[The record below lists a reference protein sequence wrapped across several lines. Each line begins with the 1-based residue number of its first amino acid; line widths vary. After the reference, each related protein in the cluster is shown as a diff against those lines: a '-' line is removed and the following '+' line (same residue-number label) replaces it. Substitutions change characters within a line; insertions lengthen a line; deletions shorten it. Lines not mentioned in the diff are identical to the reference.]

1 MFGLTHPRAA
11 RPLLFATASF
21 LLMTQALAATKPAT
35 RNRAEIDAAY
45 KWDFSPIYADW
56 TAWET
61 GMKTMEVKMDEFA
74 ALKGTLKDGPA
85 AVLKAYRLYDEIGI
99 IQYRVYRYPSLQ
111 RDTDTRNQDIA
122 GRLQRV
128 QALFAKFG
136 TATAWFNPEL
146 LAVPE
151 ATMRGW
157 LDATPDLS
165 SYRFTILD
173 AYRQQQHVLDE
184 KGEKL
189 LSFATRFCETPQ
201 SVYSELSTSDIKFPS
216 VTLSDGRAVT
226 LSPGAYQSI
235 LATNYNQADRAQA
248 FAAYLKTYEAT
259 KNTYAAIYRGTLERG
274 WFMSQARA
282 YPTTLAR
289 ALDGNAIPQEVY
301 TTLVETVRAG
311 TAPLQRYLKLR
322 QKLLGLDSYHLY
334 DGQIPLVKDETV
346 WPYAP
351 ARDLVLKSIA
361 PLGVEYQQKYADL
374 LARNRLDV
382 YENDGKRSGAYSAGV
397 YGVGPY
403 VLMNYNDTLDA
414 VFTFAHEMGHAMHT
428 RLSEENQPF
437 VTSDYTIFVAEV
449 ASTTNERLLL
459 EKLLAESANPKERFL
474 LLQHAIDAIVGTFYT
489 QVMFADFELRA
500 HTLAEKGQPLTADV
514 FSALYGDL
522 LKAYY
527 GDAVTLDELYRYTWT
542 RIPHFYNSPY
552 YVYQYA
558 TCFASSAQI
567 YKAMNTGTAD
577 ERAGAT
583 SRYLTLLKSGGN
595 DHPMEQL
602 RKAGVDL
609 SKRETV
615 QAVIDQMDELV
626 TRLETEAAKLTP

>member
-1 MFGLTHPRAA
+1 MSGLTLPTAA
-11 RPLLFATASF
+11 RSLLLATASLF
-21 LLMTQALAATKPAT
+21 LMTQAPAATKPTT
-35 RNRAEIDAAY
+35 RNRAEIDAAF

-56 TAWET
+56 SAWEA

-74 ALKGTLKDGPA
+74 ALKGTLKDGPSA
-85 AVLKAYRLYDEIGI
+85 LLKAYRLYDEIGI

-111 RDTDTRNQDIA
+111 RDTDTRNQEIA

-128 QALFAKFG
+128 QSLFAKFG

-151 ATMRGW
+151 ATMRAW
-157 LDATPDLS
+157 LDATTDLAP
-165 SYRFTILD
+165 YRFTILD

-189 LSFATRFCETPQ
+189 LSYATRFCETPQ

-216 VTLSDGRAVT
+216 VTLADGQAVT

-235 LATNYNQADRAQA
+235 LATNYNQADRAKA
-248 FAAYLKTYEAT
+248 FSAYLKTYEAT

-282 YPTTLAR
+282 YPSTLAR

-322 QKLLGLDSYHLY
+322 QKLLGLETYHLY
-334 DGQIPLVKDETV
+334 DGQIPLLKDETV

-351 ARDLVLKSIA
+351 ARELVLKSVA
-361 PLGVEYQQKYADL
+361 PLGTEYQDKFAEL

-459 EKLLAESANPKERFL
+459 EKLLAESSNPKERFL

-514 FSALYGDL
+514 FSALYGEL

-527 GDAVTLDELYRYTWT
+527 GDAITLDELYRYTWT

-558 TCFASSAQI
+558 TCFASSAQL
-567 YKAMNTGTAD
+567 YKAMNAGSEEDRAAATG
-577 ERAGAT
+577 
-583 SRYLTLLKSGGN
+583 RYLTLLKSGGN

-626 TRLETEAAKLTP
+626 SRLEAEAAKLK

>member
-1 MFGLTHPRAA
+1 MSGLTLPTAA
-11 RPLLFATASF
+11 RSLLLATASLF
-21 LLMTQALAATKPAT
+21 LMTQVPAATKPAT

-45 KWDFSPIYADW
+45 KWDFSPIYTDW

-61 GMKTMEVKMDEFA
+61 GMKTMEVKMDAFA

-85 AVLKAYRLYDEIGI
+85 ALLKAYRLYDEIGI

-111 RDTDTRNQDIA
+111 RDTDTRNQEIA

-128 QALFAKFG
+128 QSLFAKFG

-151 ATMRGW
+151 VTMRAW
-157 LDATPDLS
+157 LDSTTDLAP
-165 SYRFTILD
+165 YRFTILD

-189 LSFATRFCETPQ
+189 LSYATRFCETPQ

-216 VTLSDGRAVT
+216 VTLADGLTVT

-235 LATNYNQADRAQA
+235 LATNYNQADRAKA

-282 YPTTLAR
+282 YPSTLAR

-322 QKLLGLDSYHLY
+322 QKLLGLESYHLY
-334 DGQIPLVKDETV
+334 DGQIPLLKDETV

-351 ARDLVLKSIA
+351 ARELVLKSIA
-361 PLGVEYQQKYADL
+361 PLGTEYQEKYAEL

-449 ASTTNERLLL
+449 ASTINERLLL

-514 FSALYGDL
+514 FSALYGEL

-558 TCFASSAQI
+558 TCFASSAQL
-567 YKAMNTGTAD
+567 YKAMNAGSEEDRAAATA
-577 ERAGAT
+577 
-583 SRYLTLLKSGGN
+583 RYLTLLKSGGN
-595 DHPMEQL
+595 DHPMAQL

-626 TRLETEAAKLTP
+626 SRLEAEAAKLK

>member
-1 MFGLTHPRAA
+1 MTH
-11 RPLLFATASF
+11 
-21 LLMTQALAATKPAT
+21 ALAATKPTT

-56 TAWET
+56 TAWEA

-85 AVLKAYRLYDEIGI
+85 ALLKAYRLYDEIGI

-111 RDTDTRNQDIA
+111 RDTDTRNQEIA

-165 SYRFTILD
+165 PYRFTILD

-216 VTLSDGRAVT
+216 VTLSDGRSVT

-235 LATNYNQADRAQA
+235 LATNYNQADRAKA

-282 YPTTLAR
+282 YPSTLAR

-351 ARDLVLKSIA
+351 ARDLVLKSIE
-361 PLGVEYQQKYADL
+361 PLGAEYKQKYADL

-382 YENDGKRSGAYSAGV
+382 YENEGKRSGAYSAGV

-437 VTSDYTIFVAEV
+437 VTADYTIFVAEV
-449 ASTTNERLLL
+449 ASTINERLLL

-500 HTLAEKGQPLTADV
+500 HTLAEKGQALTADV

-567 YKAMNTGTAD
+567 YKAMSTGTAD

-626 TRLETEAAKLTP
+626 TRLETEAAKLSP